1 MPRTSVTQA
10 QINAFFRVKP
20 TVETDI
26 ACNQIVVTP
35 CVAVDEENFMSK
47 FVEIDE
53 RFGVRRGNYAINRK
67 GEILN
72 LLKDRIMTQTLS
84 PSHGYMSVALHRA
97 MDGSGNLL
105 RPTSGFGRPPALEV
119 PRSYIS
125 MLVHRL
131 VGMVFIPNTN
141 PHHKVI
147 DHIDR
152 NPLNNNYKNL
162 RWVCQRANSN
172 NMKNNGKYWSVRWNK
187 KDKKFQAVVTTT
199 KDNNPRETFY
209 HTLGFFES
217 EEDAARA
224 VKNFMKVTYP
234 NEMGGG
240 RRFID
245 D

>member
-1 MPRTSVTQA
+1 MPRITQA
-10 QINAFFRVKP
+10 QINAFFRVK
-20 TVETDI
+20 TTAIDL
-26 ACNQIVVTP
+26 AGNQVVISP
-35 CVAVDEENFMSK
+35 CVAAEEEDFMSK

-53 RFGVRRGNYAINRK
+53 RFGVRRGNYAINRR

-72 LLKDRIMTQTLS
+72 LIQNRVMTPCLS
-84 PSHGYMSVALHRA
+84 ATHGYMSVALHRA
-97 MDGSGNLL
+97 MDASGNLL

-119 PRSYIS
+119 PRSFIS

-162 RWVCQRANSN
+162 RWCCQRANSN

-187 KDKKFQAVVTTT
+187 KDKKFQAVVVTT
-199 KDNNPRETFY
+199 KDNNPKETFY
-209 HTLGFFES
+209 HTLGFFET
-217 EEDAARA
+217 EEGAARA
-224 VKNFMKVTYP
+224 VKTFMKLTYP

>member
-1 MPRTSVTQA
+1 MPRITQA
-10 QINAFFRVKP
+10 QINAFFRVK
-20 TVETDI
+20 TTAIDI
-26 ACNQIVVTP
+26 AGNQVIVSP
-35 CVAVDEENFMSK
+35 CVAAEEEDFMSK
-47 FVEIDE
+47 FIEIDE
-53 RFGVRRGNYAINRK
+53 RFGVRKGNYAINRR

-72 LLKDRIMTQTLS
+72 LIQNRIMTQTLS

-97 MDGSGNLL
+97 MDASGNLL
-105 RPTSGFGRPPALEV
+105 RPTSGFGRPAQLLI
-119 PRSYIS
+119 PRSFIS

-162 RWVCQRANSN
+162 RWCCQRQNSN

-187 KDKKFQAVVTTT
+187 KDKKFQACVVTTR
-199 KDNNPRETFY
+199 DNNPKETFT
-209 HTLGFFES
+209 HSLGFFET
-217 EEDAARA
+217 EEGAARA
-224 VKNFMKVTYP
+224 VKTFMKLTYP
-234 NEMGGG
+234 SEMGGG

>member
-10 QINAFFRVKP
+10 QINAFFRV
-20 TVETDI
+20 ETDI
-26 ACNQIVVTP
+26 AGNQVVLSP
-35 CVAVDEENFMSK
+35 CIAVDEENFMSK

-53 RFGVRRGNYAINRK
+53 RFGVRKGSYAINRR
-67 GEILN
+67 GEIIN
-72 LLKDRIMTQTLS
+72 LIRNRIMTQTLS
-84 PSHGYMSVALHRA
+84 PSHGYMCVSLHRA
-97 MDGSGNLL
+97 MDTSGNLL
-105 RPTSGFGRPPALEV
+105 RPKSGFGRPPALEV
-119 PRSYIS
+119 PRSFIS
-125 MLVHRL
+125 MLIHRL

-162 RWVCQRANSN
+162 RWCSQRGNSN

-187 KDKKFQAVVTTT
+187 KDKKFQAHVTTT
-199 KDNNPRETFY
+199 KNNNPKETFS
-209 HTLGFFES
+209 HSLGLYET
-217 EEDAARA
+217 EEDAART
-224 VKNFMKVTYP
+224 VKKFMIETYP
-234 NEMGGG
+234 NEMCGG